1 MFHIMI
7 VVNVLYVLAELIFNI
22 VLLKV
27 VSAEV
32 SLNDIQEVE
41 TLGRGLA
48 AFGFTFIILKLFQ
61 GIGLDIKKKIIIM
74 SFVTV
79 VTYPLFY
86 IGQEKFIDGWA
97 ENSSPELEV
106 KWEIFTFLKQGF

>member
-7 VVNVLYVLAELIFNI
+7 AVNVLYVLAELIFNI

-61 GIGLDIKKKIIIM
+61 G
-74 SFVTV
+74 
-79 VTYPLFY
+79 YRARY
-86 IGQEKFIDGWA
+86 QEK
-97 ENSSPELEV
+97 NCYYVVCYRSYLSS
-106 KWEIFTFLKQGF
+106 FLYRARKVY